1 MNKTKVLVVDD
12 SKVQRNH
19 VIELCRQQGVI
30 NIESAENGQ
39 VALDMLT
46 ANQFDLVFIDLE
58 MPVMDGVELVSQIAE
73 RKLVGAVIILSSKD
87 PSLILSIGTMAESDG
102 LSVVGTFQKPMKE
115 EDLTISLNRMTN
127 DFVKVSKKIVNEEL
141 TKEDLL
147 QAMDNREITLYYQ
160 PKLTVKGLLLKGVE
174 ALSRWHHPE
183 RGMISPV
190 QFIDAAE
197 RFGVISQLTE
207 YLFDIALHEKK
218 QWQERGLNFHLS
230 FNLSPLSLAD
240 TQLAEQIFKQVERF
254 NIAPKDIVLEIT
266 ENALSG
272 EVSKAIQTLATL
284 RLKGF
289 NLAIDDYGTGFA
301 NAQQLSR
308 VPSTELKLDRILV
321 DNVSTNPHQ
330 QAILKSTVALSKDL
344 QLTTVAEGVE
354 YLDDYKFIYQLDVDL
369 VQGYYFAKPMA
380 PSDLIDWIKYEL
392 GEHRKAIQR
401 ELSS

>member
-115 EDLTISLNRMTN
+115 EDLAISLNRMTN

-147 QAMDNREITLYYQ
+147 RAMVNREITLYYQ

-174 ALSRWHHPE
+174 ALSRWPHPE

-230 FNLSPLSLAD
+230 LNLSPLSLAD
-240 TQLAEQIFKQVERF
+240 QHLAERIFNQVQRY
-254 NIAPKDIVLEIT
+254 NIAPKDVVLEVT

-380 PSDLIDWIKYEL
+380 PSDLIDWIKHEL